1 MELLFAT
8 LGGAL
13 LGLGARYSI
22 KGRHAHG
29 ALLVPAI
36 GAAVAAAVWAALT
49 WAGWKFDAG
58 WIWVVSLVVAG
69 VVSVFAAVVL
79 ARSRNHADEAMFE
92 RLRRAAA

>member
-22 KGRHAHG
+22 TGRHAHG
-29 ALLVPAI
+29 ALLVPAV
-36 GAAVAAAVWAALT
+36 GAAVAAAAWAALT

-58 WIWVVSLVVAG
+58 WIWVVSLVLAGAVSAVA
-69 VVSVFAAVVL
+69 AIIL
-79 ARSRNHADEAMFE
+79 ARSRTQADEAMFE

>member
-1 MELLFAT
+1 MELLFAA

-29 ALLVPAI
+29 ALLVPGI
-36 GAAVAAAVWAALT
+36 GAAVAAAAWAALT
-49 WAGWKFDAG
+49 WAGWKFDGG
-58 WIWVVSLVVAG
+58 WIWVASLVGAG
-69 VVSVFAAVVL
+69 IVSVIAAVAL
-79 ARSRNHADEAMFE
+79 GRSRDRADEAMFE